1 MADDE
6 RGWRAVLGKHAVALI
21 SLTVALFSTSYNTW
35 RNETTEAHRNVRQA
49 AFSMLE
55 TVGEF
60 QQTVDQRYWGGDRS
74 DANRIRAW
82 GQVALLRD
90 LGPLVSTGTRTQ
102 ADALHARWS
111 ADLEALDGGQ
121 REAEE
126 RIATATTALRT
137 QLIADLVALQ

>member
-1 MADDE
+1 MADEE
-6 RGWRAVLGKHAVALI
+6 RGLRGVLQKHAVALI
-21 SLTVALFSTSYNTW
+21 SLCVALFSTSYNTW

-49 AFSMLE
+49 AFSMLS

-60 QQTVDQRYWGGDRS
+60 QQTVDRRYWGGDRS

-82 GQVALLRD
+82 GAVSLLRD
-90 LGPLVSTGTRTQ
+90 LGPLVSGDTRAR

-111 ADLEALDGGQ
+111 ADLDALDAGE
-121 REAEE
+121 RPAEE
-126 RIATATTALRT
+126 RIAQATAELRT

>member
-1 MADDE
+1 MTDQAG
-6 RGWRAVLGKHAVALI
+6 GWRAALNRHAVALI

-49 AFSMLE
+49 AFSMLAA
-55 TVGEF
+55 VGEF

-74 DANRIRAW
+74 DANRIRGW
-82 GQVALLRD
+82 GEAALLRD
-90 LGPLVSTGTRTQ
+90 LGPLVSDATRER
-102 ADALHARWS
+102 ASALHARWS
-111 ADLEALDGGQ
+111 ADLAALDGGE

-126 RIATATTALRT
+126 RIARATGELRT